1 MKRFAK
7 PTPIALLLCAALVL
21 PVARAQASMPQPPP
35 PLPPTVVEAAE
46 VPNLQLLGYGR
57 FRKLLWD
64 VFDASLWVSG
74 DSWSLNQ
81 TFVLELRYARDVK
94 GADIV
99 DGTRDQWKHLGYND
113 QARQTEWLA
122 QLSAIFPDVKKG
134 DQLAGVYLPGRETRF
149 FHNGQ
154 PIGEISDPEFGRHF
168 FAIWLDEK
176 TSQPMLRAHLLGHGC
191 AKPTTVAQAEV
202 QPCGGATMPTPST
215 HRPDSDPS

>member
-1 MKRFAK
+1 MKRSAK
-7 PTPIALLLCAALVL
+7 PTLIALLLCTALVL
-21 PVARAQASMPQPPP
+21 PAVGAQASTIQPPP
-35 PLPPTVVEAAE
+35 PLPPTVVQAAG
-46 VPNLQLLGYGR
+46 VTHLQLLGYGR

-64 VFDASLWVSG
+64 VFDASLWVPG
-74 DSWSLNQ
+74 DRWSPNQ

-99 DGTRDQWKHLGYND
+99 DGTRDQWKHLGYDD
-113 QARQTEWLA
+113 QARLTEWLA

-149 FHNGQ
+149 FHNGE
-154 PIGEISDPEFGRHF
+154 PIGEIKDPEFGRHF

-176 TSQPMLRAHLLGHGC
+176 TSQPALRADLLGHGC